1 MKTPALHGAETGPPD
16 TVLDLSVYIKE
27 GAGGLRV
34 STRRNL
40 VRGRGEV
47 WGNSTPK
54 RVQILSR
61 IRHSRASVGEDW
73 DEWKAGNFSQ
83 DVF

>member
-1 MKTPALHGAETGPPD
+1 MYT
-16 TVLDLSVYIKE
+16 KE

-34 STRRNL
+34 SMKRNL

-47 WGNSTPK
+47 WGGTSTPK

-61 IRHSRASVGEDW
+61 IRHSGASLGEDY